1 MQILTTNL
9 HTQHI
14 LFTFQLSNIYHKQCI
29 YIFII
34 LNIVFHAHTLS
45 LIIIHLKLHTYKPC
59 IIYICIAFRIM
70 SNSQYCFIYKKNFK
84 FLSFKVIKRV
94 QFFLLKMV
102 FYQYLM
108 ITQFTI
114 WKKLYFQACHF
125 RSCSH
130 NLYLQ
135 CVHFILYLYIVK
147 RMTYKK
153 GEDKVD

>member
-9 HTQHI
+9 HTQQHI

-59 IIYICIAFRIM
+59 IIYICIALRIM
-70 SNSQYCFIYKKNFK
+70 SNSQYCFIYKKNFI

-94 QFFLLKMV
+94 QFF
-102 FYQYLM
+102 
-108 ITQFTI
+108 
-114 WKKLYFQACHF
+114 
-125 RSCSH
+125 
-130 NLYLQ
+130 
-135 CVHFILYLYIVK
+135 FIKNGFFPVLDDYIVYNLEK
-147 RMTYKK
+147 NCIFKLVILDLARTIFIYN
-153 GEDKVD
+153 VYISFYIYIQ

>member
-9 HTQHI
+9 HTQQHI

-59 IIYICIAFRIM
+59 IIYICIALSIM
-70 SNSQYCFIYKKNFK
+70 NNSQYCYIYKKNFI

-94 QFFLLKMV
+94 QFFLKLKMFFFLPV
-102 FYQYLM
+102 LDD
-108 ITQFTI
+108 
-114 WKKLYFQACHF
+114 
-125 RSCSH
+125 
-130 NLYLQ
+130 
-135 CVHFILYLYIVK
+135 YIVYNLEK
-147 RMTYKK
+147 NCIFKLVILDLARTIFIYN
-153 GEDKVD
+153 VYISFYIYIQ

>member
-14 LFTFQLSNIYHKQCI
+14 LFTFQLSNIDHKQCI

-59 IIYICIAFRIM
+59 IIYICIALRIM
-70 SNSQYCFIYKKNFK
+70 SNSQYCFIYKKNFI

-94 QFFLLKMV
+94 QFFLKLKMFFLPV
-102 FYQYLM
+102 LDD
-108 ITQFTI
+108 
-114 WKKLYFQACHF
+114 
-125 RSCSH
+125 
-130 NLYLQ
+130 
-135 CVHFILYLYIVK
+135 YIVYNLEK
-147 RMTYKK
+147 NCIFKLVILDLARTIFIYN
-153 GEDKVD
+153 VYILFYIYIQ

>member
-9 HTQHI
+9 HTQQHI

-59 IIYICIAFRIM
+59 IIYNCIALSIM
-70 SNSQYCFIYKKNFK
+70 NNSQYCYIYKKNFI

-94 QFFLLKMV
+94 QFFLKLKM
-102 FYQYLM
+102 FFCYQYLM

-114 WKKLYFQACHF
+114 WKKIVFLSLSFQILLAQSLFTMCTF
-125 RSCSH
+125 
-130 NLYLQ
+130 
-135 CVHFILYLYIVK
+135 HFIFIYSK
-147 RMTYKK
+147 TY
-153 GEDKVD
+153 D

>member
-29 YIFII
+29 YHFKHRISCTYSKFDY
-34 LNIVFHAHTLS
+34 LN
-45 LIIIHLKLHTYKPC
+45 LKLHTYKPC
-59 IIYICIAFRIM
+59 IIYICIALRIM
-70 SNSQYCFIYKKNFK
+70 SNSQYCFIYKKNFI

-102 FYQYLM
+102 FYQYL

-147 RMTYKK
+147 RMTDKK

>member
-9 HTQHI
+9 HTQQHI

-34 LNIVFHAHTLS
+34 LNIVFYAHTLS

-59 IIYICIAFRIM
+59 IIYICIALRIM
-70 SNSQYCFIYKKNFK
+70 SNSQYCFIYKKNFI

-94 QFFLLKMV
+94 QYFLNINI
-102 FYQYLM
+102 FYQNLM

-114 WKKLYFQACHF
+114 WKKIVFSSLSFQILLAQSLF
-125 RSCSH
+125 TM
-130 NLYLQ
+130 YTF
-135 CVHFILYLYIVK
+135 HFILIYSK
-147 RMTYKK
+147 TY
-153 GEDKVD
+153 D

>member
-34 LNIVFHAHTLS
+34 LNIVFHAHTQS

-59 IIYICIAFRIM
+59 IIYICIALRIM
-70 SNSQYCFIYKKNFK
+70 SNSQYCFIYKKNFI

-94 QFFLLKMV
+94 QFFFLLKMV

-114 WKKLYFQACHF
+114 WKKIVFSSLSFQILLAQSLFTMCTFYFI
-125 RSCSH
+125 
-130 NLYLQ
+130 
-135 CVHFILYLYIVK
+135 FIYSK
-147 RMTYKK
+147 TY
-153 GEDKVD
+153 D

>member
-34 LNIVFHAHTLS
+34 SNIVFHAHTLS

-59 IIYICIAFRIM
+59 IIYICIALRIM
-70 SNSQYCFIYKKNFK
+70 SNSQYCFIYKKNFI

-94 QFFLLKMV
+94 QFF
-102 FYQYLM
+102 
-108 ITQFTI
+108 
-114 WKKLYFQACHF
+114 
-125 RSCSH
+125 
-130 NLYLQ
+130 
-135 CVHFILYLYIVK
+135 FIKNGFLPVLDDYIVYNLEK
-147 RMTYKK
+147 NCIFKLVILDLARTIFIYN
-153 GEDKVD
+153 VYILFYIYIQ

>member
-9 HTQHI
+9 HTQPI

-34 LNIVFHAHTLS
+34 LNIVFHAHTRS

-59 IIYICIAFRIM
+59 IIYICIALRIM
-70 SNSQYCFIYKKNFK
+70 SNSQYCFIYKKNFI

-114 WKKLYFQACHF
+114 WKKIVFSSLSFQILLAQSLFTMCTFYFI
-125 RSCSH
+125 
-130 NLYLQ
+130 
-135 CVHFILYLYIVK
+135 FIYSK
-147 RMTYKK
+147 TY
-153 GEDKVD
+153 D

>member
-9 HTQHI
+9 HTQQHI

-59 IIYICIAFRIM
+59 IIYICIALSIM
-70 SNSQYCFIYKKNFK
+70 NNSQYCFIYKKKFI

-94 QFFLLKMV
+94 QFFLKLKIFFLPV
-102 FYQYLM
+102 LDD
-108 ITQFTI
+108 
-114 WKKLYFQACHF
+114 
-125 RSCSH
+125 
-130 NLYLQ
+130 
-135 CVHFILYLYIVK
+135 YIVYNLEK
-147 RMTYKK
+147 NCIFKLVILDLARTIFIYN
-153 GEDKVD
+153 VYISFYIYIQ

>member
-9 HTQHI
+9 HTQQHI

-59 IIYICIAFRIM
+59 IIYICIALSIM
-70 SNSQYCFIYKKNFK
+70 NNSQYCFIYEKNFI

-94 QFFLLKMV
+94 QFFLKLKM
-102 FYQYLM
+102 
-108 ITQFTI
+108 
-114 WKKLYFQACHF
+114 YF
-125 RSCSH
+125 
-130 NLYLQ
+130 LPVLDD
-135 CVHFILYLYIVK
+135 YIVYNLEK
-147 RMTYKK
+147 NCIFKLVILDLARTIFIYN
-153 GEDKVD
+153 VYISFYIYIQ